1 MPYHVHLED
10 SPFHSALKP
19 LQLEVGTF
27 KVAVPMLCGLVPKA
41 PFSAVVTSSY
51 SVAKGRGMRREGGGG
66 GGEGRGGE
74 GKGGRGRGGRPEN
87 QFKQYYVQHVLCE
100 ITPLHA
106 LASGSV
112 HRHLMTRG
120 SIDKA

>member
-66 GGEGRGGE
+66 GGEGRGGKGRE
-74 GKGGRGRGGRPEN
+74 GKGGRGRGGG
-87 QFKQYYVQHVLCE
+87 K
-100 ITPLHA
+100 
-106 LASGSV
+106 G
-112 HRHLMTRG
+112 RG
-120 SIDKA
+120 EGEGDRRTSSNNIMFSTCFVR